1 MILPHSIPKNQP
13 QADVRDKYEK
23 LNVKASRKQRGN
35 MKDFKFLNQH
45 TKPHK
50 KDEYEL
56 I

>member
-35 MKDFKFLNQH
+35 MNDFKFLNQH
-45 TKPHK
+45 IKPHK